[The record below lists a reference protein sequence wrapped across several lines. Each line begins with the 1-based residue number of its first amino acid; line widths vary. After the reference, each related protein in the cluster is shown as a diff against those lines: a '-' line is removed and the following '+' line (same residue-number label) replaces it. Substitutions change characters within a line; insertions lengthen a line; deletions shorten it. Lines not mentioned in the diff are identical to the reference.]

1 MTEFTQV
8 QALYNLNFTS
18 AMIAESILELFQRR
32 HSSEGAMEEW
42 KKMEAILLGNCC
54 QQSSIDADSSKIHPR
69 QIKPNEDHQKHIA
82 EGLMA
87 FVAPDDMSAAP
98 TMVENKV
105 VLSELEQNMLKEGE
119 LRNNGMDSEIPS
131 LQSFRMLDAG
141 RVQRHRLNKRLWS
154 LRRQSSDFDS
164 SLYNSS
170 SSGPNNS
177 ASSGNSN
184 SSSSSA
190 SRLAQNFR
198 ASSALSTALSSA
210 MLTVSAPVSKAPEK
224 PFDEAYTDLL
234 KRLGS
239 ESGAPPTTIQ
249 FREAPGFRKS
259 NPKLAMLKSQRSI
272 TTVIEE
278 VSTG

>member
-1 MTEFTQV
+1 MKVEYSHSWNCV
-8 QALYNLNFTS
+8 S
-18 AMIAESILELFQRR
+18 AIIAESILELFQRR
-32 HSSEGAMEEW
+32 HSSDGAMEEW

-54 QQSSIDADSSKIHPR
+54 QQNVTDIESSKQHHL
-69 QIKPNEDHQKHIA
+69 QIKASDDHQKHIA

-87 FVAPDDMSAAP
+87 IVAPDDMSVAP
-98 TMVENKV
+98 NMVENKV
-105 VLSELEQNMLKEGE
+105 VLSELEQNMLKENE
-119 LRNNGMDSEIPS
+119 LRNNGMPNEMPA
-131 LQSFRMLDAG
+131 LQSCRMLDAG

-170 SSGPNNS
+170 SMGTSNS
-177 ASSGNSN
+177 ASSGNSSN
-184 SSSSSA
+184 SSTSG
-190 SRLAQNFR
+190 SRLVQNFR

-239 ESGAPPTTIQ
+239 ESGAPPTSIQ

-259 NPKLAMLKSQRSI
+259 NPKLALLKNQRSI

>member
-1 MTEFTQV
+1 
-8 QALYNLNFTS
+8 
-18 AMIAESILELFQRR
+18 
-32 HSSEGAMEEW
+32 MEEW

-54 QQSSIDADSSKIHPR
+54 QQNATDIESFKQHHLQTKNSD
-69 QIKPNEDHQKHIA
+69 EHQKHIA

-87 FVAPDDMSAAP
+87 LVASDDMSAAP
-98 TMVENKV
+98 TMVENKL
-105 VLSELEQNMLKEGE
+105 VLSELQQNMLKEDE
-119 LRNNGMDSEIPS
+119 LRNNGMANELSS
-131 LQSFRMLDAG
+131 LQSCRMLDAG

-170 SSGPNNS
+170 SFAGCNS

-184 SSSSSA
+184 SSSSSG

-239 ESGAPPTTIQ
+239 ESGAPPTAIS
-249 FREAPGFRKS
+249 FREAPGFRKP
-259 NPKLAMLKSQRSI
+259 NPKIAMLKSQRSI

-278 VSTG
+278 VSN